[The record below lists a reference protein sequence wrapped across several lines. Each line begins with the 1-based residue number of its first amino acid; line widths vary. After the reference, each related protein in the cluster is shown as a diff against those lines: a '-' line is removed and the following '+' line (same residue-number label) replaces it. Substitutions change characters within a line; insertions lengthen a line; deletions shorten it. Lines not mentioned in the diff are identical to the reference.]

1 MKKPLI
7 ILTGPTAVGKTSAS
21 IKLAKKID
29 GEIISADS
37 MQVYKGM
44 DVGTAKIT
52 PQEMDGIPHYLVD
65 EIAPDTPFHVYEF
78 KKMAES
84 YMEQIYAK
92 GKIPVIVGGTGFY
105 IQALLYDIDFCE
117 EENDRTYRNE
127 LEKLAAE
134 KGAKYL
140 HDMLEEVDH
149 VSAVN
154 IHPNNVKRVIRA
166 LEYHHETGKL
176 ISAHN
181 SEQRAKE
188 SPYHFLYAVLTM
200 ERKKLYE
207 RIDQR
212 VDLMVKEGLF
222 QEMEEL
228 LRKGYTKEL
237 TSMQAIGY
245 KELFSYFEGNA
256 SYEDTIAE
264 IKKDTRHFAKR
275 QLTWFR
281 REKEVVFINKD
292 EFPGEDALVD
302 EILRLALDKDILNQ

>member
-7 ILTGPTAVGKTSAS
+7 ILTGPTAAGKTSAS
-21 IKLAKKID
+21 IKLAKKVD

-52 PQEMDGIPHYLVD
+52 PQEMDGVPHYLVD
-65 EIAPDTPFHVYEF
+65 EISPDTSFHVYEF

-105 IQALLYDIDFCE
+105 IQALLYDVDFCE
-117 EENDRTYRNE
+117 EESDRTYRIG

-134 KGAKYL
+134 KGAGYL
-140 HDMLEEVDH
+140 HDMLKEVDS
-149 VSAVN
+149 VSGAG

-166 LEYHHETGKL
+166 LEYYHETGSP
-176 ISAHN
+176 ISEHN
-181 SEQRAKE
+181 LEQRAKE
-188 SPYHFLYAVLTM
+188 SPYNFLYIVLTM
-200 ERKKLYE
+200 DREKLYE
-207 RIDQR
+207 RINHR
-212 VDLMVKEGLF
+212 VDMMVSNGLF

-228 LRKGYTKEL
+228 IRKGYTKDL

-245 KELFSYFEGNA
+245 KELFSYFEGIA

-264 IKKDTRHFAKR
+264 IKRDTRHFAKR

-281 REKEVVFINKD
+281 REREVVFIDKD
-292 EFPGEDALVD
+292 EFQGEDACVD
-302 EILRLALDKDILNQ
+302 EILRLADEKKIL